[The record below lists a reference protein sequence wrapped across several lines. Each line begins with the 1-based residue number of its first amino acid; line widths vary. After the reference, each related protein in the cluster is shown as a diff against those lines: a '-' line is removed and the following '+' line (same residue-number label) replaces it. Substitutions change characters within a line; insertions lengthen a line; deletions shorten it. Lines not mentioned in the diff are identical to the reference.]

1 MNGKFEDNMKKIEEI
16 VERLESGNC
25 GLDESIELYA
35 EGLKLSAECK
45 RQLEDARQKI
55 ERLSC

>member
-1 MNGKFEDNMKKIEEI
+1 MNGKFEDNMKKIEEN
-16 VERLESGNC
+16 VEKLESGNC